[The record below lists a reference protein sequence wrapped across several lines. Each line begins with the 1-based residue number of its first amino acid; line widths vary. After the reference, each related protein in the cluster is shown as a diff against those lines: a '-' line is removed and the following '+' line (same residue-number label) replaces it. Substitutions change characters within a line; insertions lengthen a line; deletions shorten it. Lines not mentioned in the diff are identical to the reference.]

1 MYPSWQDTA
10 ETLTQQAL
18 LFAEEG
24 RWDAVERHY
33 RDRADLIRSR
43 DIPSS
48 LARRLHTIDSRVYEK
63 LRIAT
68 IAAQCVLTEVTLKR
82 RLLERFSSESDV
94 SLGLFRRVSRRA

>member
-1 MYPSWQDTA
+1 MDPSWEETA
-10 ETLTQQAL
+10 EMLTQQAL
-18 LFAEEG
+18 LSAEEG

-33 RDRADLIRSR
+33 RDRVDLVRSR
-43 DIPSS
+43 DISAS
-48 LARRLHTIDSRVYEK
+48 LAHRLHTIDSRVHEK

-94 SLGLFRRVSRRA
+94 SLDRSRVVSRRV